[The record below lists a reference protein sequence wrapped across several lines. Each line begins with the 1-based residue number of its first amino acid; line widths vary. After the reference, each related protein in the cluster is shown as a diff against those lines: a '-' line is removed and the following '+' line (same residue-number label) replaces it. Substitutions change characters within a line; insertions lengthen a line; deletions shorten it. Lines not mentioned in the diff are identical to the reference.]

1 MGNAADMNQDG
12 KLSYKEFVHFI
23 CGSSSGAK
31 MALDKCAYAPHLHK
45 FFMLIKEDADN
56 STKDMADFLLT
67 GDVCKVVEAEQSI
80 IQQAQQHLI
89 DSFDNHDKDES
100 GNLSKAEAATLFSN
114 VMAEAGC
121 FEEFAAA
128 VTIKKSL
135 QMMMTFLCG
144 LDEDKKQEAMKK
156 HNAAHTARMN
166 AINEKVA
173 GQVLAYKSR
182 KAERDAAAFKVMSR
196 GDGCLDLKDF
206 MEAMS
211 PGSERNER
219 FLAALGIEP

>member
-89 DSFDNHDKDES
+89 NSFDNHDKDES
-100 GNLSKAEAATLFSN
+100 GCLSKAEAATLFSN

-144 LDEDKKQEAMKK
+144 LDGDKKEEAMKK
-156 HNAAHTARMN
+156 HNEKYKERMA

-173 GQVLAYKSR
+173 GHVLTYKSQ
-182 KAERDAAAFKVMSR
+182 KAKRDAAAFEVMS
-196 GDGCLDLKDF
+196 GGNGTLDLQDF
-206 MEAMS
+206 LDTMS
-211 PGSERNER
+211 PGSERNEK
-219 FLAALGIEP
+219 FLA